1 MGFALV
7 SIIAFVGYL
16 AGIVCYWFKCITF
29 TIVLEGDN
37 IRYKDIKWLLICD
50 VTMKNHKYFTFS
62 KTP

>member
-37 IRYKDIKWLLICD
+37 IKIQR
-50 VTMKNHKYFTFS
+50 HKMATDL
-62 KTP
+62 